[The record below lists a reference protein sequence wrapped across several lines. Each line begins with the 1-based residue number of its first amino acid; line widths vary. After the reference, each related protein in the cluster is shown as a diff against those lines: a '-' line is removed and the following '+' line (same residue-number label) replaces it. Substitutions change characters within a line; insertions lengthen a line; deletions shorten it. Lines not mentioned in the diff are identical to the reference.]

1 MEKNEEKLIDIKFYD
16 WNSFTDY
23 ENELWTNEERKTLEV
38 VFQVLNENLNDST
51 IKSFCFGI
59 FIMLISAVTTAIIMN
74 EVFIPIITGWIAFVL
89 SYCLF
94 GLIYG
99 FYCNFKNEDLKIA
112 KKTFKILS
120 KTIKERSK
128 DLKKRISISNTL
140 EESKEKSQQVKVMK
154 EYLERNEY
162 LEKK

>member
-1 MEKNEEKLIDIKFYD
+1 
-16 WNSFTDY
+16 
-23 ENELWTNEERKTLEV
+23 
-38 VFQVLNENLNDST
+38 
-51 IKSFCFGI
+51 
-59 FIMLISAVTTAIIMN
+59 MLISAVTTAIIMN
-74 EVFIPIITGWIAFVL
+74 EVFIPIITGWISFAL

-99 FYCNFKNEDLKIA
+99 CYRNFKNEDLKIA

-140 EESKEKSQQVKVMK
+140 EENKEKSQQVKVMK
-154 EYLERNEY
+154 EYLEKN
-162 LEKK
+162 K

>member
-1 MEKNEEKLIDIKFYD
+1 MERDEEKLIDIKFYD
-16 WNSFTDY
+16 WDNFTEY

-38 VFQVLNENLNDST
+38 VFQVLNENLNDNI
-51 IKSFCFGI
+51 IKSSGFGS
-59 FIMLISAVTTAIIMN
+59 FVMLISAVTTAIIMN
-74 EVFIPIITGWIAFVL
+74 EVFIPIITGWIAFAL

-94 GLIYG
+94 SLIYG
-99 FYCNFKNEDLKIA
+99 NYCNFKNEDLKIA

-140 EESKEKSQQVKVMK
+140 EEEQKKSQQIKMMK
-154 EYLERNEY
+154 KYL
-162 LEKK
+162 KKIE